1 LNEKSAF
8 LCVNKVADEYSLND
22 YHSNIVM
29 AIIFSENLT
38 VLRLPETGAE
48 VLLGLSQ
55 NPTIIM
61 AIIIV
66 ILLIAGCVMEAGPN
80 VLILTSLLAP
90 VATGMGYDPVHF
102 GIIMIVTLAIG
113 YVTPPFGLNLFVAS
127 SITNVD
133 IMRVALAAIP
143 YVIALILGL
152 TVIIMFPT
160 LSTREI

>member
-1 LNEKSAF
+1 
-8 LCVNKVADEYSLND
+8 
-22 YHSNIVM
+22 
-29 AIIFSENLT
+29 
-38 VLRLPETGAE
+38 
-48 VLLGLSQ
+48 
-55 NPTIIM
+55 M

-90 VATGMGYDPVHF
+90 VATGMGYHPVHF

-133 IMRVALAAIP
+133 IMRVAWAAVP

-152 TVIIMFPT
+152 IVIISFPI
-160 LSTREI
+160 LSTIFLVAH